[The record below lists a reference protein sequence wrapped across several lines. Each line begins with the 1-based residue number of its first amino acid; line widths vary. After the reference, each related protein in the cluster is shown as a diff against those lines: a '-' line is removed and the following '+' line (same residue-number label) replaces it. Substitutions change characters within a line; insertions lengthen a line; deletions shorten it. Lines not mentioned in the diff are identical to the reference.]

1 MRNSLLDYREE
12 NGRTYHRYK
21 DGKYNLPNDEREN
34 DRLDM
39 QHQMWLHVLDDR
51 LGVAP
56 PCAEGTTVGRVLDV
70 GTGTGIWALNFGDEH
85 PEAAVIGN
93 DLSAIQPGFV
103 PPNVHFEIDD
113 VEEEWTH
120 AEPFEYI
127 HSRIMTSSISDW
139 PLYLRRCYDNLEPG
153 GHLELQEID
162 LFPRSDDL
170 SLTPSSA
177 LMRWADLLVS
187 ASVKFNRPY
196 VQIPTLVDLLRET
209 GFADVSMKVFKW
221 PSNEWPR
228 DPKWKWLGAWQS
240 ENMLSGL
247 EGFSMAP
254 LTRAHGWTRAQ
265 VEVFLIDVRR
275 DLKDRG
281 IHAYWH
287 SYCIVGRKP
296 REGEK
301 PPVPAAD

>member
-1 MRNSLLDYREE
+1 MSRGEVEEHVLVVDDEVDDGRSETGSSVASSSTSMRNSLLDYREE

-39 QHQMWLHVLDDR
+39 QHQMWLQALDD
-51 LGVAP
+51 
-56 PCAEGTTVGRVLDV
+56 TTVGRVLDV
-70 GTGTGIWALNFGDEH
+70 GTGAGIWALNFGDEH
-85 PEAAVIGN
+85 PEATVIGN
-93 DLSAIQPGFV
+93 DLSAIQPGF
-103 PPNVHFEIDD
+103 
-113 VEEEWTH
+113 
-120 AEPFEYI
+120 
-127 HSRIMTSSISDW
+127 
-139 PLYLRRCYDNLEPG
+139 NLEPG
-153 GHLELQEID
+153 GNLELQEID
-162 LFPRSDDL
+162 LLPRSDDSTL
-170 SLTPSSA
+170 APSSA
-177 LMRWADLLVS
+177 LMCWADLLVS

-196 VQIPTLVDLLRET
+196 VQIPTLVDLSKQV
-209 GFADVSMKVFKW
+209 GFVDVSIKVFKW
-221 PSNEWPR
+221 LSNEWPR

-265 VEVFLIDVRR
+265 VEVFLIDVTRN
-275 DLKDRG
+275 LKDRG

-287 SYCIVGRKP
+287 SYCMYCIVGRKP

-301 PPVPAAD
+301 PTVTAAD